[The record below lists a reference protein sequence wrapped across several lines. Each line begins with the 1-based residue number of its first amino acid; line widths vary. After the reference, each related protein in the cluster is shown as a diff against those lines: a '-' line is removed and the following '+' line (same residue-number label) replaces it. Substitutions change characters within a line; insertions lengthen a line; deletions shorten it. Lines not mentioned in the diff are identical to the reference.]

1 MRSFGTTLFI
11 MGLGL
16 MSTGIQLN
24 AQTLFS
30 RPDTTPNYASY
41 VEVDECIAAARRL
54 DKEYRRAHETI
65 WRDTAEYDSVYFHGA
80 VGASVVKRIEQC
92 LTYISIDTLPLEG
105 THSFARH
112 LLFMNRDDD
121 VRRLYGRYFE
131 SVAPEK
137 YQEEVREALRV
148 YSDARPRRMAQVKQL
163 YQLAASK
170 IPADSTLLGIRLR
183 IVCQQIAMEAD
194 DQQFFEQVY
203 DDMHAVGDSAA
214 FSRLNQ
220 YEKNFLLQAGGQRHI
235 TALTDSLKTST
246 EKYYKFLKLI
256 GDPIQKG
263 IADRYPKQRTEV
275 NGDFWFR
282 SIANVGSDGT
292 VLLTDQYRDAIPEA
306 RPVPGKINLVVSMQ
320 GGCHTSTPRAN
331 ERIAR
336 DNGPI
341 GCWRLFSAIRRMKK
355 AYPELEITIVSST
368 FGFFAD
374 APPLEPADEADTIAK
389 YFLGF
394 SKLPATL
401 VVQKTSFFRLPGYDQ
416 RRIDTDLMKPYLS
429 ESRGRGSK
437 QLHIIDEAGSFI
449 YTISLDGAEG
459 ARGER
464 FVFKY
469 LDILF
474 ERLALTGSGPL
485 KRPRNALR

>member
-1 MRSFGTTLFI
+1 MRSFSTTLFI

-16 MSTGIQLN
+16 MSTGIQLD
-24 AQTLFS
+24 AQTMFI

-41 VEVDECIAAARRL
+41 VEVDECLAAVRRL
-54 DKEYRRAHETI
+54 DSEYRRAHETI

-137 YQEEVREALRV
+137 YQEEVGEALRV

-183 IVCQQIAMEAD
+183 ILCQQIAMEAD
-194 DQQFFEQVY
+194 DKEFFDQVY
-203 DDMHAVGDSAA
+203 DDMHAIGDSAA
-214 FSRLNQ
+214 FSRLNRF
-220 YEKNFLLQAGGQRHI
+220 EKNFLLDAGAERHI
-235 TALTDSLKTST
+235 TALGDSLKIST
-246 EKYYKFLKLI
+246 EKYHKFLKLI

-263 IADRYPKQRTEV
+263 IADRYPRQRAEV
-275 NGDFWFR
+275 NGDFWFQ
-282 SIANVGSDGT
+282 SGANVGSDGS
-292 VLLTDQYRDAIPEA
+292 VLLTDQYRVAIPEA
-306 RPVPGKINLVVSMQ
+306 RPVPGKINLVLSMQ
-320 GGCHTSTPRAN
+320 GGCHTSTPGIN
-331 ERIAR
+331 AR
-336 DNGPI
+336 VHRRNGPI

-374 APPLEPADEADTIAK
+374 APPLEPADEADSIAK

-394 SKLPATL
+394 NKLPATL
-401 VVQKTSFFRLPGYDQ
+401 VVQKTNFFRLPGYDQ
-416 RRIDTDLMKPYLS
+416 RRVDIDLMKTVIS
-429 ESRGRGSK
+429 ESRYRGNKS
-437 QLHIIDEAGSFI
+437 LYIIDEAGSLI
-449 YTISLDGAEG
+449 LIRSLDGAEG

-474 ERLALTGSGPL
+474 ERLALTGSEPL
-485 KRPRNALR
+485 KRPRPALR